1 MNLFALA
8 RAAQRRLL
16 PSMGAG
22 AAIEKYRQQI
32 TEARSA
38 VARWKSECARLN
50 AQLAALQSV
59 KRESAARRHQIAS
72 PLVLRHLLSSRAAA
86 FRARPVPDT
95 ARARDLTMLEGST
108 SYRRAVDQGADVLT
122 DRADRMTIAGL
133 TWWVPRDRRT
143 PADRQDQGLPFRA
156 IIQAREA
163 AVGPVMLDVG
173 ANIGRMAIPRLILG
187 DVQAVYAAEPDPLNY
202 ACLVQTIVANGL
214 RGFVLP
220 EQVAIGATEGVTRL
234 LRSRYIGGH
243 RVVRDDGP
251 PLRAGAEVVE
261 VPCTTLDRWV
271 ANLGVC
277 VEELCF
283 IKIDTQGSERQV
295 LLGAAGLLERPHIAW
310 QIEFDPELL
319 RRAGCEPE
327 EMFALLESSFTHF
340 IDLHKGAIGRR
351 VRRIQDLRE
360 ALGYHRKNE
369 HAKTNLLLYTARP

>member
-32 TEARSA
+32 AEARSA
-38 VARWKSECARLN
+38 VARWKSECGRLN
-50 AQLAALQSV
+50 AKVLALQSL
-59 KRESAARRHQIAS
+59 KRESARRRHQISS

-86 FRARPVPDT
+86 FRARPVPDA
-95 ARARDLTMLEGST
+95 ARARDLAMLEGSA
-108 SYRRAVDQGADVLT
+108 SYRRAIDEGSDALKGHAETTSVSGLVWWIPLD
-122 DRADRMTIAGL
+122 DR
-133 TWWVPRDRRT
+133 P
-143 PADRQDQGLPFRA
+143 PEHRQREGLPLRA
-156 IIQAREA
+156 IIQAREV

-173 ANIGRMAIPRLILG
+173 ANIGRVAIPRLILG

-243 RVVRDDGP
+243 RVVRDNGP

-271 ANLGVC
+271 AKLGVC

-295 LLGAAGLLERPHIAW
+295 LLGAAGLVERPHIAW

-319 RRAGCEPE
+319 RRAGCEPD

-340 IDLHKGAIGRR
+340 IDLHKGAIGPR

-360 ALGYHRKNE
+360 ALGYHRKDE
-369 HAKTNLLLYTARP
+369 HAKTDLLLYTARP